1 MTILTKYLIKCSGR
15 QTAVHYPSK
24 VTFAPSL
31 WNQFFCNFVFN
42 GIINGLYIY
51 IFALFH
57 VLVNL

>member
-31 WNQFFCNFVFN
+31 WNQFFVILFLMV
-42 GIINGLYIY
+42 LLMVY
-51 IFALFH
+51 IFIFLLYFMF
-57 VLVNL
+57 